1 MRHRRVAPALIVQR
15 RLLVRVR
22 YLYIPRAHTDRAGFI
37 EQPMQNLTAA
47 YTNGAASPEYNS
59 GLMLY
64 LITWGLIVC
73 VRSLKWT
80 R

>member
-1 MRHRRVAPALIVQR
+1 
-15 RLLVRVR
+15 
-22 YLYIPRAHTDRAGFI
+22 
-37 EQPMQNLTAA
+37 MQNLTAA